1 MNSGKILLGVFLA
14 IYLVVIFIAYFKS
27 KRFFTAL
34 LFTALQ
40 GICALFAVNLI
51 GKYIAVHIP
60 INSWTLGISS
70 IGGVSG
76 VIMLLL
82 CDIFMSW
89 NIILSYYKTKIISLH
104 KYWIFNRIYCYKLF

>member
-1 MNSGKILLGVFLA
+1 MIYAKLILGTLLA
-14 IYLVVIFIAYFKS
+14 TYLSIIFITYFKS

-40 GICALFAVNLI
+40 GVCALFAVNLI
-51 GKYIAVHIP
+51 GKYITIHIP
-60 INSWTLGISS
+60 VNAWTLGISS

-82 CDIFMSW
+82 CDTFM
-89 NIILSYYKTKIISLH
+89 Y
-104 KYWIFNRIYCYKLF
+104 

>member
-1 MNSGKILLGVFLA
+1 MISAKFVLGFLLA
-14 IYLVVIFIAYFKS
+14 IYISIIFIAYFKS
-27 KRFFTAL
+27 KRFFSAL

-51 GKYIAVHIP
+51 GKYITIHIP
-60 INSWTLGISS
+60 VNAWTLGISS

-82 CDIFMSW
+82 CDIFM
-89 NIILSYYKTKIISLH
+89 
-104 KYWIFNRIYCYKLF
+104 

>member
-1 MNSGKILLGVFLA
+1 MIYAKLILGALLA
-14 IYLVVIFIAYFKS
+14 TYLSIIFITYFKS

-40 GICALFAVNLI
+40 GVCALFAVNLI
-51 GKYIAVHIP
+51 GKYITIHIP
-60 INSWTLGISS
+60 VNAWTLGISS

-82 CDIFMSW
+82 CDTFM
-89 NIILSYYKTKIISLH
+89 Y
-104 KYWIFNRIYCYKLF
+104 

>member
-1 MNSGKILLGVFLA
+1 MNSGKILLGIFLA
-14 IYLVVIFIAYFKS
+14 IYLIVIFVAYFKS

-34 LFTALQ
+34 LFTTLQ
-40 GICALFAVNLI
+40 GICALFAVNLM
-51 GKYIAVHIP
+51 GKYITLHIP
-60 INSWTLGISS
+60 VNNWTLGISS

-89 NIILSYYKTKIISLH
+89 DII
-104 KYWIFNRIYCYKLF
+104 

>member
-1 MNSGKILLGVFLA
+1 MNSGKILLGVLLA
-14 IYLVVIFIAYFKS
+14 IYIIVIFIAYFKS

-51 GKYIAVHIP
+51 GKYITIHIP
-60 INSWTLGISS
+60 INAWTIGLSS
-70 IGGVSG
+70 LGGVSG

-82 CDIFMSW
+82 CDIFM
-89 NIILSYYKTKIISLH
+89 Y
-104 KYWIFNRIYCYKLF
+104 

>member
-40 GICALFAVNLI
+40 GVCAIFAVNLI
-51 GKYIAVHIP
+51 GKYITVHIP
-60 INSWTLGISS
+60 VNAWTLSISS
-70 IGGVSG
+70 IGGITG

-89 NIILSYYKTKIISLH
+89 DTV
-104 KYWIFNRIYCYKLF
+104 

>member
-1 MNSGKILLGVFLA
+1 MNSGKILLGVLLT
-14 IYLVVIFIAYFKS
+14 IYIIVIFIAYFKS

-51 GKYIAVHIP
+51 GKYITIHIP
-60 INSWTLGISS
+60 INAWTIGLSS
-70 IGGVSG
+70 LGGVSG

-82 CDIFMSW
+82 CDIFM
-89 NIILSYYKTKIISLH
+89 Y
-104 KYWIFNRIYCYKLF
+104 

>member
-1 MNSGKILLGVFLA
+1 MNSGKILLVFLLV
-14 IYLVVIFIAYFKS
+14 IYSVSILIAYYKS

-60 INSWTLGISS
+60 VNPWTLGISS
-70 IGGVSG
+70 IGGASG

-82 CDIFMSW
+82 CDVF
-89 NIILSYYKTKIISLH
+89 LS
-104 KYWIFNRIYCYKLF
+104 

>member
-14 IYLVVIFIAYFKS
+14 IYLVVIFVAYFKS

-40 GICALFAVNLI
+40 GICAIFAVNLL
-51 GKYIAVHIP
+51 GKYIYVHIP
-60 INSWTLGISS
+60 VNYWTLGISS

-82 CDIFMSW
+82 CNVFMSW
-89 NIILSYYKTKIISLH
+89 DT
-104 KYWIFNRIYCYKLF
+104 R

>member
-1 MNSGKILLGVFLA
+1 MNSGEILLGIFLA

-40 GICALFAVNLI
+40 GVCAIFAVNLI
-51 GKYIAVHIP
+51 GKYITVHIP
-60 INSWTLGISS
+60 VNAWTLSISS
-70 IGGVSG
+70 VGGISG

-82 CDIFMSW
+82 CDIFMS
-89 NIILSYYKTKIISLH
+89 
-104 KYWIFNRIYCYKLF
+104 

>member
-1 MNSGKILLGVFLA
+1 MNSGKILLGVFFV
-14 IYLVVIFIAYFKS
+14 IYLVIIFIAYFKS

-51 GKYIAVHIP
+51 GKYITVHIP
-60 INSWTLGISS
+60 VNSWTLGISS

-82 CDIFMSW
+82 CDIF
-89 NIILSYYKTKIISLH
+89 II
-104 KYWIFNRIYCYKLF
+104 

>member
-1 MNSGKILLGVFLA
+1 MNSGKIFLGILLA
-14 IYLVVIFIAYFKS
+14 IYLIAIFISYFKS

-40 GICALFAVNLI
+40 GICALFAVNLL
-51 GKYIAVHIP
+51 GKYITVHIP
-60 INSWTLGISS
+60 VNAWTLGVSS
-70 IGGVSG
+70 VGGVSG

-89 NIILSYYKTKIISLH
+89 DTL
-104 KYWIFNRIYCYKLF
+104 

>member
-1 MNSGKILLGVFLA
+1 MNSAKVLLGILLA
-14 IYLVVIFIAYFKS
+14 TYLTVIFITYFKS

-51 GKYIAVHIP
+51 GKYITVHIP
-60 INSWTLGISS
+60 VNTWTLGISS
-70 IGGVSG
+70 VGGISG

-82 CDIFMSW
+82 CDVFMG
-89 NIILSYYKTKIISLH
+89 
-104 KYWIFNRIYCYKLF
+104 

>member
-1 MNSGKILLGVFLA
+1 MTSAKIFLGVLLT
-14 IYLVVIFIAYFKS
+14 IYLIVIFIAYYKS

-51 GKYIAVHIP
+51 GKYITVHIP
-60 INSWTLGISS
+60 VNIWTLGISS
-70 IGGVSG
+70 VGGVSG

-82 CDIFMSW
+82 CDIF
-89 NIILSYYKTKIISLH
+89 IG
-104 KYWIFNRIYCYKLF
+104 

>member
-1 MNSGKILLGVFLA
+1 MNSGKILLGIFLA

-40 GICALFAVNLI
+40 GVCAIFAVNLI
-51 GKYIAVHIP
+51 GKYITVHIP
-60 INSWTLGISS
+60 VNAWTLSISS
-70 IGGVSG
+70 VGGITG

-82 CDIFMSW
+82 CDIFMS
-89 NIILSYYKTKIISLH
+89 
-104 KYWIFNRIYCYKLF
+104 